1 MGNQTTNL
9 SAFLDRF
16 VDGKAFE
23 EHVMGAYGDGSADR
37 QLPADLFAA
46 VSWIPVE
53 TGKLRDF
60 STIAPDI
67 PLLDASK
74 CVGCMECVIECPD
87 TAIIAK
93 VLPEEDYL
101 KLVKKRGDDDYT
113 MLQFAKTSKYH
124 KIPQKKGLE
133 PGMFMLVTD
142 LNKCKGCGEC
152 VSACGKNDAL
162 TMVAKTPENIP
173 HYESAMKLYS
183 KLPDTPDHY
192 IQAKILSD
200 MMLKQSTQLYVGG
213 AASCMGCGEATA
225 IRMML
230 AATGYV
236 YGENSMG
243 IVAATGCNTVFGS
256 TYPHNP
262 YRVPWTNPLF
272 ENAPAV
278 AMGIRTKWNGDGLQ
292 DKRLWVLGGDG
303 AMLDIGFQSLSR
315 MLMSGMDIK
324 VLVLDTQVYSNT
336 GGQTSTATFSA
347 QEAKMSAF
355 GKSLQGKSE
364 RRKELSQ
371 IAMMHPD
378 VFVAQTTCAHINH
391 FYRAV
396 IAANEYPGPAIVNV
410 YAPCQPEHGIADD
423 MSMHQAKHAVDSR
436 AFPLMIYDPRNG
448 ETLKQRID
456 LKGNPAQR
464 DDWYTTPKGETIDFV
479 HFARSEGRFAK
490 HFDADGKATEA
501 LLRSQD
507 DRLKNWRLLQ
517 ELAGMLKH
525 DK

>member
-1 MGNQTTNL
+1 MGDKINTNL
-9 SAFLDRF
+9 GDFLDSF
-16 VDGKAFE
+16 VDGQAFE
-23 EHVMGAYGDGSADR
+23 DHVMRAYEDGSADR

-46 VSWIPVE
+46 LSWIPVE

-67 PLLDASK
+67 PQLDAGK

-93 VLPEEDYL
+93 VLPQAEYD
-101 KLVKKRGDDDYT
+101 KLVEKRGRDDYAIR
-113 MLQFAKTSKYH
+113 QFAETSKFH
-124 KIPQKKGLE
+124 KIPQKKGNE

-152 VSACGKNDAL
+152 VTACGSHGAL
-162 TMVAKTPENIP
+162 TMIAKTPGNLP
-173 HYESAMKLYS
+173 DYEAAMKLYS
-183 KLPDTPDHY
+183 RLPDTPDHY
-192 IQAKILSD
+192 IQEKVLSD
-200 MMLKQSTQLYVGG
+200 MMLKQSTHLYVGG

-230 AATGYV
+230 AATGYA
-236 YGENSMG
+236 YGEQGMG

-278 AMGIRTKWNGDGLQ
+278 AMGIRTKWNADGMH

-336 GGQTSTATFSA
+336 GGQTSTATFTA

-355 GKSLQGKSE
+355 GKAIHGKTE
-364 RRKELSQ
+364 QRKELSY

-378 VFVAQTTCAHINH
+378 VYVAQTTCAHINH

-396 IAANEYPGPAIVNV
+396 MDANSYPGPAIVNV

-436 AFPLMIYDPRNG
+436 AFPLLVHDPRKG
-448 ETLKQRID
+448 ETLKERID

-479 HFARSEGRFAK
+479 HFSRSEGRFAK
-490 HFDADGKATEA
+490 HFDADGNASED
-501 LLRSQD
+501 LLRAQEG
-507 DRLKNWRLLQ
+507 RLKNWRLLQ
-517 ELAGMLKH
+517 ELAGIK
-525 DK
+525 